1 MKNKRLYNIYNGMKQ
16 RCNDSNHISYK
27 YYGAKGIIVEWNTF
41 KEFESW
47 ALSNG
52 YTNDLEIDRIN
63 SNLNYCPSNCRWTTR
78 QIQNRNATI
87 RTTNKTGVKGCY
99 YEKRASKY
107 RQQIKVDGK
116 NISLGYF
123 ETIDECKA
131 AREKY
136 IKDNN
141 ITQ

>member
-16 RCNDSNHISYK
+16 RCNDSNHTSYK

-63 SNLNYCPSNCRWTTR
+63 SNLN
-78 QIQNRNATI
+78 ALFL
-87 RTTNKTGVKGCY
+87 
-99 YEKRASKY
+99 EF
-107 RQQIKVDGK
+107 GK
-116 NISLGYF
+116 KLLTF
-123 ETIDECKA
+123 
-131 AREKY
+131 
-136 IKDNN
+136 
-141 ITQ
+141 